1 MSSAPITV
9 GTDASVDFSAIT
21 IHGDVLYLA
30 DQNALVL
37 MDKDHGS
44 RERLSTNLEAY
55 GMTPK
60 PGHVFIKDWSE
71 HAGVAASLVE
81 AGLVELTE
89 KYAVGQF
96 ASTAYEARVI
106 L

>member
-1 MSSAPITV
+1 MTSAPITV

-21 IHGDVLYLA
+21 IHGDVIYLS

-37 MDKDHGS
+37 MDKDHGG

-55 GMTPK
+55 GLTPK

-71 HAGVAASLVE
+71 HRGLADSLRE
-81 AGLVELTE
+81 SGLVEITE
-89 KYAVGQF
+89 TYTVGPF
-96 ASTAYEARVI
+96 ATTAHEVRVVV
-106 L
+106 